1 MMFTHHSRPSSPRI
15 SNWVGFSI
23 EVFLSFSFFLPSL
36 FSVESTL
43 LAHQEDP
50 HPEREKEKRKEME
63 ARLLEKVR
71 EQASS
76 VDLASGTDL
85 FALAVHASLLSMG
98 LTYIGGEY
106 SEGCLLPSASSCL
119 PAASSISFSPSV
131 FFFFERTLG
140 FPPQLNFFFFS
151 FFFLLF
157 SFFFLFFFLLFLK
170 VFMRDTR
177 WGLTGASMDATP

>member
-1 MMFTHHSRPSSPRI
+1 MFTHHSRPSSPRI

-119 PAASSISFSPSV
+119 PAASSISFCLLLSSSSSRGPWDFLHSSI
-131 FFFFERTLG
+131 FFFL
-140 FPPQLNFFFFS
+140 S

-157 SFFFLFFFLLFLK
+157 SFFFFFF
-170 VFMRDTR
+170 
-177 WGLTGASMDATP
+177 S